1 MHEQVILF
9 NKTIQ
14 NIFNN
19 FIPNKLFTC
28 DDKDPPWINDEI
40 KTLIKRKKLVL
51 LGTEEISQCS
61 L

>member
-19 FIPNKLFTC
+19 FIPNKLFNC
-28 DDKDPPWINDEI
+28 DDKDPPWMDDKI

-51 LGTEEISQCS
+51 LGTEEI
-61 L
+61 